1 MNENEKE
8 LRINQQLRQVRIDQD
23 ENRRKIRELEDLE
36 ADYFLIHQQEQR
48 YYQELIGNN
57 RGSQLISHF
66 MVLDE
71 EANHL
76 HQYDR
81 QRLEDMAEYLVSK
94 EVRLRDLEEE
104 LYIERKQLFSNTEEV
119 EDNRYGY

>member
-1 MNENEKE
+1 MNEDEKE
-8 LRINQQLRQVRIDQD
+8 LKINQQLRQVGIDQD

-36 ADYFLIHQQEQR
+36 ADYFSIHQQEQR

-57 RGSQLISHF
+57 QGSQLISHF

-71 EANHL
+71 EANQL

-81 QRLEDMAEYLVSK
+81 QRLEDTAEYLVSK

-104 LYIERKQLFSNTEEV
+104 LYIERKQLFSNAEEA